1 MPPAERA
8 ESQQPAAATVEPAAF
23 AQWLRR
29 TRDLIWRLVVTT
41 VGSCMRYRVTGL
53 AAEAA
58 FFAVLSV
65 PPLIF
70 AMAGAIGFVT
80 DRFSDDQVD
89 EVRQAV
95 IDLSSRALTESAV
108 NEIIVKTIDDV
119 LQGGRF
125 DVISLGFVLALWSG
139 SRALHVFV
147 DTITIM
153 HGLGGHR
160 GIVKT
165 RALSFGLYILAMV
178 LGVFM
183 VPLVVAGPGLVAEWL
198 PQRLDFLI
206 HFYWPVVVVISICFL
221 ATLYHVSVPVRTNW
235 SFNLPG
241 ATFALFCWVVG
252 SFLLRWFLTATSADS
267 GSIYGPLA
275 APIAVL
281 LWLYLVSIAVL
292 IGAAVNAAFDTV
304 FPQSSTMLARSELVQ
319 RLRRIGSRQ
328 DTD

>member
-1 MPPAERA
+1 
-8 ESQQPAAATVEPAAF
+8 
-23 AQWLRR
+23 
-29 TRDLIWRLVVTT
+29 
-41 VGSCMRYRVTGL
+41 
-53 AAEAA
+53 
-58 FFAVLSV
+58 VLSV

-80 DRFSDDQVD
+80 DQFSPAQVD
-89 EVRQAV
+89 DVRQAV
-95 IDLSSRALTESAV
+95 IDLSQRALTDSAV
-108 NEIIVKTIDDV
+108 DRIITPTINDV

-125 DVISLGFVLALWSG
+125 DIISVGFVLALWSG

-165 RALSFGLYILAMV
+165 RALSFGLYLLAMV

-183 VPLVVAGPGLVAEWL
+183 VPLVVAGPGLVQDWL
-198 PQRLDFLI
+198 PPRLDFLI
-206 HFYWPVVVVISICFL
+206 HFYWPVVLVISICFL

-241 ATFALFCWVVG
+241 ATFALVCWIVG

-304 FPQSSTMLARSELVQ
+304 VPQSSTMLARSELVQ
-319 RLRRIGSRQ
+319 RLRRIGSRH

>member
-1 MPPAERA
+1 MPASNPQPFEASAKER
-8 ESQQPAAATVEPAAF
+8 P
-23 AQWLRR
+23 WHLRVR
-29 TRDLIWRLVVTT
+29 AVIWRLIVST

-70 AMAGAIGFVT
+70 AMAGAIGYVS
-80 DRFSDDQVD
+80 DRFPPADVAD
-89 EVRQAV
+89 VRAAV
-95 IDLSSRALTESAV
+95 IDLSERALTESAV
-108 NEIIVKTIDDV
+108 NSIIKPTIDDV
-119 LQGGRF
+119 LEGGRF

-139 SRALHVFV
+139 SRALNVFV

-153 HGLGGHR
+153 HGLGGQR
-160 GIVKT
+160 GIIKT

-178 LGVFM
+178 TGVLTI
-183 VPLVVAGPGLVAEWL
+183 PLVVAGPGLVADWL
-198 PQRLDFLI
+198 PPRFDFVMN
-206 HFYWPVVVVISICFL
+206 FYWPIVVVVCVCFL

-241 ATFALFCWVVG
+241 ATFSLVAWVAG
-252 SFLLRWFLTATSADS
+252 SYLLRWVLTVTAADS
-267 GSIYGPLA
+267 KSIYGPLS

-281 LWLYLVSIAVL
+281 IWLYLVAIAVL

-304 FPQSSTMLARSELVQ
+304 FPQKATARARLQQVHLLRQ
-319 RLRRIGSRQ
+319 RLSPREPSA
-328 DTD
+328 

>member
-1 MPPAERA
+1 MPASNPQPFEASAEERPWHLRA
-8 ESQQPAAATVEPAAF
+8 REV
-23 AQWLRR
+23 
-29 TRDLIWRLVVTT
+29 IWRLIVAT

-70 AMAGAIGFVT
+70 AMAGAIGYVS
-80 DRFSDDQVD
+80 DRFPPADVAD
-89 EVRQAV
+89 VRNAV
-95 IDLSSRALTESAV
+95 IDLSERALTESAV
-108 NEIIVKTIDDV
+108 NSIIRPTIDDV
-119 LQGGRF
+119 LEGGRF

-139 SRALHVFV
+139 SRALNVFV

-160 GIVKT
+160 GIIKT

-178 LGVFM
+178 TGVITI
-183 VPLVVAGPGLVAEWL
+183 PLVVAGPSLVADWL
-198 PQRLDFLI
+198 PPRFDFVMN
-206 HFYWPVVVVISICFL
+206 FYWPIVVVVCVCFL

-241 ATFALFCWVVG
+241 ATFSLVAWVAG
-252 SFLLRWFLTATSADS
+252 SYLLRWVLTVTAADS
-267 GSIYGPLA
+267 KSIYGPLS

-281 LWLYLVSIAVL
+281 IWLYLVAIAVL

-304 FPQSSTMLARSELVQ
+304 FPQKATARARLQQVHLLRQ
-319 RLRRIGSRQ
+319 RLSPREPSA
-328 DTD
+328 

>member
-1 MPPAERA
+1 MPASNPQPFEASAEERPWHLRVRA
-8 ESQQPAAATVEPAAF
+8 V
-23 AQWLRR
+23 
-29 TRDLIWRLVVTT
+29 IWRLIVST

-70 AMAGAIGFVT
+70 AMAGAIGYVS
-80 DRFSDDQVD
+80 DRFPPADVAD
-89 EVRQAV
+89 VRAAV
-95 IDLSSRALTESAV
+95 IDLSERALTESAV
-108 NEIIVKTIDDV
+108 NSIIKPTIDDV
-119 LQGGRF
+119 LEGGRF

-139 SRALHVFV
+139 SRALNVFV

-153 HGLGGHR
+153 HGLGGQR
-160 GIVKT
+160 GIIKT

-178 LGVFM
+178 TGVITI
-183 VPLVVAGPGLVAEWL
+183 PLVVAGPGLVAASL
-198 PQRLDFLI
+198 PPRFDFVMN
-206 HFYWPVVVVISICFL
+206 FYWPIVVVVCICFL

-241 ATFALFCWVVG
+241 ATFSLVAWVAG
-252 SFLLRWFLTATSADS
+252 SYLLRWVLTVTAADS
-267 GSIYGPLA
+267 KSIYGPLS

-281 LWLYLVSIAVL
+281 IWLYLVAIAVL

-304 FPQSSTMLARSELVQ
+304 FPQKATARARLQQVHLLRQ
-319 RLRRIGSRQ
+319 RLSPREPSA
-328 DTD
+328 